1 MKEHRI
7 EDVVDYAA
15 LLEPLE
21 VPLNCHEVPYDP
33 DVLDRVVSD
42 NELVHRYLEM
52 QRDADG
58 SGRKR
63 ELLVEKV
70 AACARRILPLKEKL
84 SILALLACGGS
95 LREVGRLLDVP
106 TDTVRRAVDR
116 AIPSLASVL
125 DPNQPLL
132 PGGKTP
138 RRGELHFF
146 LISDE
151 SAAACLQRFLRAHP
165 VRALSHAFDEGGVLS
180 VCVLLEKC

>member
-1 MKEHRI
+1 MKDHRLD
-7 EDVVDYAA
+7 DVIDYAA
-15 LLEPLE
+15 LLDPLD

-33 DVLDRVVSD
+33 DVLDRLVSD

-52 QRDADG
+52 QRDTDG

-84 SILALLACGGS
+84 SVLALLVCGGS
-95 LREVGRLLDVP
+95 LREVGRLLEMP
-106 TDTVRRAVDR
+106 KDTVRRAVDR
-116 AIPSLASVL
+116 AVPRLAAVL

-132 PGGKTP
+132 PGGTSP

-146 LISDE
+146 LVRDE
-151 SAAACLQRFLRAHP
+151 SAAARLQRFLRKHP
-165 VRALSHAFDEGGVLS
+165 VRALSHAFDEGGVLT
-180 VCVLLEKC
+180 VCVLLEKS